1 MGLESFLV
9 DENNEVLGGWPAQ
22 RRQVMLCPIHFF
34 CLAVLELYP
43 DNKPVLVSEVLSCV
57 L

>member
-9 DENNEVLGGWPAQ
+9 DENSEVLGGWPAQ
-22 RRQVMLCPIHFF
+22 RRHVVLCPIHFF

-43 DNKPVLVSEVLSCV
+43 SNKPVIVSEVLP
-57 L
+57 

>member
-43 DNKPVLVSEVLSCV
+43 YNKPVIVSEVLSCV

>member
-1 MGLESFLV
+1 M

-22 RRQVMLCPIHFF
+22 RRHVMLGPIHFF
-34 CLAVLELYP
+34 CLVVLELYP
-43 DNKPVLVSEVLSCV
+43 YNKPVIVSEVLSCV